1 VGDRSAALLIVL
13 FLMLATAG
21 GLYFERLPAPLPA
34 SAGTGEFSAERA
46 LVHLNAFAKAPHPIG
61 SEEHGRSRDYLVA
74 QLSALGVAPEIQ
86 RTTAVTARYQAA
98 GTVENIV
105 ARWKGTSGASD
116 AIALL
121 AHYDSVPAGPGAGD
135 DGAGVAAWLEV
146 LRALRAGPPLRNDII
161 LVFTDGEEAGL
172 LGASAFVAEHP
183 WARDIRAVVNLEARG
198 NAGASQLFE
207 TSQDNGRLVETF
219 AQVAPHPSGTSL
231 TYEIYKHM
239 PNDTDMTVFKK
250 AGDAGLNFAFIGNWE
265 AYHTPLDNPQQIDMR
280 SLQHHGENGLSLA
293 RRLGNAD
300 LTQLNERD
308 AAFFVLPPGLFFHY
322 PSSWNWPLTI
332 LCAAML
338 LGVMFFAGGAFDTR
352 WSGIAEGF
360 LVCVGMLLLF
370 ALLSLCFVRAVQW
383 LHLRWLAEGS
393 TLQSIP
399 YLLSMFALLAAV
411 GTALYL
417 WLRQKLIGA
426 AFALGGFLLILL
438 AAMATARWLPGGNFV
453 FLWPLLAGLIATGA
467 AAFRPEKPAPGSLLL
482 LCLLSLPVLSIFVS
496 LLRGFF
502 EALGFTLLGAPVL
515 GLLFA
520 LFFIVMLPLLDALI
534 SAGRHYVPSG
544 ALVLA
549 VGLFALGATTTS
561 YSNTHPK
568 PTMLSYALD
577 ADSGKAVWAS
587 TASRLDPWTAQYVGT
602 SPRRGKLAGF
612 FPDWL
617 PIEFLQNPA
626 PLVPLAAPEAQLVDS
641 SVAEEV
647 RAIHLRI
654 TSPRHARE
662 LMVSV
667 AQGRVL
673 EASVNGHSLGKTS
686 DARWSAGG
694 WSFDYSNA
702 PDEGFDL
709 LLRVQGG
716 APARLG
722 VTDRTAGFPAIPGA
736 NLAPRPADSMPFQW
750 GDTTMVRKTFVF

>member
-1 VGDRSAALLIVL
+1 MGDRSAALLIVL

-34 SAGTGEFSAERA
+34 SSGAGEFSAERA

-61 SEEHGRSRDYLVA
+61 SEEHDRSRDYLVA
-74 QLSALGVAPEIQ
+74 QLSALGVTPEIQ

-105 ARWKGTSGASD
+105 ARWKGSSGASD
-116 AIALL
+116 AVALL

-146 LRALRAGPPLRNDII
+146 LRALRTGPPLRNDII

-172 LGASAFVAEHP
+172 LGASAFIAEHP

-265 AYHTPLDNPQQIDMR
+265 AYHTPLDNPQRIDMW

-352 WSGIAEGF
+352 WSGIAGGF

-417 WLRQKLIGA
+417 WLRQKLTGA

-467 AAFRPEKPAPGSLLL
+467 AAFRPEKLAPGSLLL
-482 LCLLSLPVLSIFVS
+482 LFLLSLPVLLIFVS

-502 EALGFTLLGAPVL
+502 EALGFTLLGAPVI

-549 VGLFALGATTTS
+549 VGLFALGATTTR
-561 YSNTHPK
+561 YSNAHPK

-577 ADSGKAVWAS
+577 ADSSKAVWAS

-626 PLVPLAAPEAQLVDS
+626 PLVSLAAPEAQLVDS

-647 RAIHLRI
+647 RTIHLRI
-654 TSPRHARE
+654 TSPRHARG

-667 AQGRVL
+667 AQGKVL

-686 DARWSAGG
+686 EARWSAGG

-702 PDEGFDL
+702 PDEGIDL
-709 LLRVQGG
+709 LLRVQGT
-716 APARLG
+716 APVRLG
-722 VTDRTAGFPAIPGA
+722 VTDRTAGVPAIPEA